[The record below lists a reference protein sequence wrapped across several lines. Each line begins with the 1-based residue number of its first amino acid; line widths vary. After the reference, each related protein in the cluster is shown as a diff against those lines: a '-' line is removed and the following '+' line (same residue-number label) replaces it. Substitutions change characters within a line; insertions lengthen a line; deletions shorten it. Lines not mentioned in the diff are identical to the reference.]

1 VSAIQKSLSSRSEL
15 NRKLRGGRGARGSQ
29 IHKQKEGRKVKC
41 QPLNGTSRDVW
52 KRGGVVSLSIRHW
65 WGKFHL
71 EKQLELDGSELIR
84 KPLML
89 VNEVEASFN

>member
-1 VSAIQKSLSSRSEL
+1 
-15 NRKLRGGRGARGSQ
+15 
-29 IHKQKEGRKVKC
+29 
-41 QPLNGTSRDVW
+41 
-52 KRGGVVSLSIRHW
+52 VVSLSIRHW